1 MKGEDQMFFS
11 KDKENMFGE
20 IHCSFVIELLSKQ
33 WFVKTFLNIVKAV
46 QDELLCNMLSIV
58 GKKCFL

>member
-1 MKGEDQMFFS
+1 MKGEDHMFIS
-11 KDKENMFGE
+11 KDKENTFGE

-46 QDELLCNMLSIV
+46 
-58 GKKCFL
+58 